1 MRRTLL
7 AMLVVL
13 AACGGDT
20 DDSASPTTDDPP
32 SPTAAIPVTAD
43 TEPAVPVESDEC
55 EDEPDPGDYVEG
67 EPPPA
72 VRPCEIPTAL
82 QIHTVRT
89 GTGRN
94 AQDGDTVIV
103 DYVGVRA
110 EDGTIVDESYSRGVP
125 LDFPLGRG
133 GVIQGWDDGLLG
145 TQAGS
150 VVKLDIPSE
159 LAYGDTPP
167 GGEIQAGDA
176 LSFVIEVRSVIAPV
190 TPADAPL
197 DIDIEPSVDATEVTV
212 TEIVPGDGAVAELGD
227 TVVAHLLIV
236 RGDNQVVL
244 VNTWDES
251 DPLQIILAEGQT
263 VPGLFEGLVGARVG
277 STSAIAMPPSAAFG
291 EQGEPTIGLPAGVD
305 VIAVVEVLGVY

>member
-7 AMLVVL
+7 AMIVVL
-13 AACGGDT
+13 AACGGDDET
-20 DDSASPTTDDPP
+20 STTSDAETTSTVADSVP
-32 SPTAAIPVTAD
+32 SDTA
-43 TEPAVPVESDEC
+43 PAVPVESEEC
-55 EDEPDPGDYVEG
+55 EDEPDPADYVEG

-72 VRPCEIPTAL
+72 IRPCEIPTAL

-110 EDGTIVDESYSRGVP
+110 EDGTIFDESYSRGVP
-125 LDFPLGRG
+125 LDVPLGRG
-133 GVIQGWDDGLLG
+133 RVVQGWDDGLIG
-145 TQAGS
+145 AQAGS
-150 VVKLDIPSE
+150 VVKLDIPAE

-176 LSFVIEVRSVIAPV
+176 LSFVVEVRSVIAPV
-190 TPADAPL
+190 TAADAPL
-197 DIDIEPSVDATEVTV
+197 DIDIAPSVDATEVTV
-212 TEIVPGDGAVAELGD
+212 TEIEPGDGAVVELGD

-244 VNTWDES
+244 VNTWDEA
-251 DPLQIILAEGQT
+251 DPLQIIMAEGQT
-263 VPGLFEGLVGARVG
+263 VPGLFAGLPGARVG
-277 STSAIAMPPSAAFG
+277 STLAIAMPPSEAFG
-291 EQGEPTIGLPAGVD
+291 EQGEPSIGLPAGVD
-305 VIAVVEVLGVY
+305 VVAVVEVLGVY

>member
-7 AMLVVL
+7 AMLFVL

-20 DDSASPTTDDPP
+20 DDTASPTTDDPP
-32 SPTAAIPVTAD
+32 SSTAATPVPAD

-55 EDEPDPGDYVEG
+55 EDEPDPADYVEG

-82 QIHTVRT
+82 RIHTVRT

-110 EDGTIVDESYSRGVP
+110 EDGTIFDESYSRGVP

-145 TQAGS
+145 AQAGS
-150 VVKLDIPSE
+150 IVKLDIPTE

-167 GGEIQAGDA
+167 GGEIEAGDA
-176 LSFVIEVRSVIAPV
+176 LSFVVEVRSVIAPV

-263 VPGLFEGLVGARVG
+263 VPGLFEGLQGARVG
-277 STSAIAMPPSAAFG
+277 STLAVAMPPSEAFG

-305 VIAVVEVLGVY
+305 VVAVVEVLGVY

>member
-1 MRRTLL
+1 MRRPLL
-7 AMLVVL
+7 AMLAVL
-13 AACGGDT
+13 AACGGDSGEST
-20 DDSASPTTDDPP
+20 SSVFGAP
-32 SPTAAIPVTAD
+32 SPVASTSATAG
-43 TEPAVPVESDEC
+43 TEPAVPVESDAC
-55 EDEPDPGDYVEG
+55 EDEPDPDDYVDG
-67 EPPPA
+67 APPPA
-72 VRPCEIPTAL
+72 IRPCEIPTAL
-82 QIHTVRT
+82 QIHPVRT

-94 AQDGDTVIV
+94 AQDGDTMIV

-145 TQAGS
+145 SQAGS

-167 GGEIQAGDA
+167 GGDIRAGDA
-176 LSFVIEVRSVIAPV
+176 LTFVIEVHSVIEPV
-190 TPADAPL
+190 TPEDAPL
-197 DIDIEPSVDATEVTV
+197 DIDVAPSVDATEVTV
-212 TEIVPGDGAVAELGD
+212 TEIVPGDGDVIELGD

-244 VNTWDES
+244 VDTWAES
-251 DPLQIILAEGQT
+251 DPLQIIMAEGQT
-263 VPGLFEGLVGARVG
+263 VPGLLEALPGVRVG
-277 STSAIAMPPSAAFG
+277 SLLAVAMPPSEAFG